1 MALPTN
7 TGSVSDA
14 QNNPL
19 GLANAETTD
28 FQPTRSE
35 QPQMLQAFQ
44 AHPPRTRRKQVE
56 DPREFQLGQMRRRY
70 SPKEEQT
77 DGGTSLIFAM
87 APSDPD
93 FPFDIEALECILH
106 VPLTY
111 PTDGRPS
118 LRVTNKQMGRGY
130 QINVERG
137 FDAIATDAPNATLLV
152 LMNKLDKQLETLL
165 SAQKADTIKLVS
177 NVGRA
182 SFRSGSATTK
192 TAVIPDKQT
201 TPTVVLSKQPMKS
214 SSVSYSTEQKALAEA
229 KRESE
234 VRQLEARLGR
244 LPLFSKSS
252 DGIAFTIPIEPR
264 QRSRLPAPLQAVKS
278 VKLFVPL
285 LYNLQP
291 CRIQLMGVSGE
302 SAAQVELGFEQ
313 HASKSSDMSL
323 MSHIN
328 FLSQNMHTMAIE
340 PPRSKLEEAPDMG
353 VLSIEERPTEAL
365 PSDRQPESIDPD
377 RSHIHVIP
385 RPPEWTVG
393 GEEEDGSS
401 SDDGSL
407 TYDSGDDTEE
417 EESEGGPVASQTTP
431 AERGI
436 MLSFPFLELHG
447 IELLELVSLSITVK
461 CERCKDLM
469 DVERLKN
476 NTTGDYSSVRQLSCK
491 KCASPLG
498 ISYRMDMM
506 HANSVRA
513 GYLDL
518 DGCTV
523 VDML

>member
-1 MALPTN
+1 MALPTK

-14 QNNPL
+14 QNNPP
-19 GLANAETTD
+19 GLADAETAD
-28 FQPTRSE
+28 FQSTRSE
-35 QPQMLQAFQ
+35 QPQMLQASQ
-44 AHPPRTRRKQVE
+44 APPPRTRRKQVE

-77 DGGTSLIFAM
+77 NDGTSLTFAM

-111 PTDGRPS
+111 PANGRPS

-137 FDAIATDAPNATLLV
+137 FDAIATDAPDATLLG
-152 LMNKLDKQLETLL
+152 LMNRLDKQLETLL

-182 SFRSGSATTK
+182 
-192 TAVIPDKQT
+192 
-201 TPTVVLSKQPMKS
+201 
-214 SSVSYSTEQKALAEA
+214 
-229 KRESE
+229 
-234 VRQLEARLGR
+234 
-244 LPLFSKSS
+244 PL
-252 DGIAFTIPIEPR
+252 
-264 QRSRLPAPLQAVKS
+264 
-278 VKLFVPL
+278 
-285 LYNLQP
+285 
-291 CRIQLMGVSGE
+291 
-302 SAAQVELGFEQ
+302 
-313 HASKSSDMSL
+313 
-323 MSHIN
+323 
-328 FLSQNMHTMAIE
+328 
-340 PPRSKLEEAPDMG
+340 
-353 VLSIEERPTEAL
+353 
-365 PSDRQPESIDPD
+365 
-377 RSHIHVIP
+377 

-393 GEEEDGSS
+393 GEEQDGSS

-417 EESEGGPVASQTTP
+417 EEPEDGPVASQTTP

-436 MLSFPFLELHG
+436 MLSFPFLVLHG

-476 NTTGDYSSVRQLSCK
+476 NITGDYSGVRQLSCK
-491 KCASPLG
+491 KCANPLG

-523 VDML
+523 VDMLVPASRTTGPKTAAYVTVCSSANEDTGSGRVGK

>member
-137 FDAIATDAPNATLLV
+137 FDAIATDAPNATLLG
-152 LMNKLDKQLETLL
+152 LMNRLDKQLETLL

-264 QRSRLPAPLQAVKS
+264 QR
-278 VKLFVPL
+278 
-285 LYNLQP
+285 
-291 CRIQLMGVSGE
+291 
-302 SAAQVELGFEQ
+302 
-313 HASKSSDMSL
+313 
-323 MSHIN
+323 
-328 FLSQNMHTMAIE
+328 
-340 PPRSKLEEAPDMG
+340 
-353 VLSIEERPTEAL
+353 
-365 PSDRQPESIDPD
+365 
-377 RSHIHVIP
+377 
-385 RPPEWTVG
+385 
-393 GEEEDGSS
+393 
-401 SDDGSL
+401 
-407 TYDSGDDTEE
+407 
-417 EESEGGPVASQTTP
+417 
-431 AERGI
+431 
-436 MLSFPFLELHG
+436 
-447 IELLELVSLSITVK
+447 
-461 CERCKDLM
+461 
-469 DVERLKN
+469 
-476 NTTGDYSSVRQLSCK
+476 
-491 KCASPLG
+491 
-498 ISYRMDMM
+498 
-506 HANSVRA
+506 
-513 GYLDL
+513 
-518 DGCTV
+518 
-523 VDML
+523 